1 MKQSERMNTMM
12 RILAEKHNASTQYLS
27 KVLDVSEST
36 VRRDIE
42 FLASLQKDV
51 HKVHGGVIL
60 KSADKEH
67 EYMFEL
73 KLNVNVEFKRRVARA
88 VVARLGDNDSVVLDS
103 GTTCLLT
110 ATELHRRQDLRI
122 ATVDLQ
128 VAMEL
133 AKHDH
138 IESLIIGGL
147 IRPGYY
153 SVGDA
158 LAMEMLDRFSIDK
171 AVIGADAVDLEAGVT
186 NYSIFEVG
194 VKQKLIETASHCILA
209 ADYTKFG
216 TRTFYKIAALT
227 RFETVVTNTEL
238 DENIAEAI
246 REMGIE
252 LVLA

>member
-12 RILAEKHNASTQYLS
+12 RILSEKHNASTQYLS

-42 FLASLQKDV
+42 FLSSLKKDV

-60 KSADKEH
+60 KSNDKEH

-73 KLNVNVEFKRRVARA
+73 KLNVNVELKRRVARA
-88 VVARLGDNDSVVLDS
+88 VVALLGNNDSVVLDS

-138 IESLIIGGL
+138 IESIIIGGL

-194 VKQKLIETASHCILA
+194 VKQKLLETASHCILA

-216 TRTFYKIAALT
+216 TRTFYKIAALS
-227 RFETVVTNTEL
+227 RFATIVTNTEL
-238 DENIAEAI
+238 DEGIAEAI